1 MEKRTRLP
9 APDRKKEIL
18 KCAVRVFARSNYRSA
33 RVADIA
39 REAGVSE
46 AAVYKYFPKKEA
58 IFLEILDYMSRRILT
73 LWEEEFARE
82 EDAIEALKAVGASY
96 YERMMRHP
104 DELKVQFQAI
114 SEIDHEIIANRL
126 HRDHESYVAFFTK
139 VIEKGIRQ
147 GTIRSDVDVKA
158 LAWIFHGLGVLMNM
172 AKILNFENEVNER
185 MISRIGDV
193 VYDMITNKKSVEIGS
208 QPTMERREN

>member
-1 MEKRTRLP
+1 MMEKRTRLS

-18 KCAVRVFARSNYRSA
+18 KCAVKVFARSNYRSA

-39 REAGVSE
+39 EAAGVSE

-58 IFLEILDYMSRRILT
+58 IFLEILDHMSKRILT

-82 EDAIEALKAVGASY
+82 EDAIKALKAVGASY

-114 SEIDHEIIANRL
+114 SEIDHEAIAARL

-139 VIEKGIRQ
+139 VIEKGISQ
-147 GTIRSDVDVKA
+147 GSIRSDVDVKA
-158 LAWIFHGLGVLMNM
+158 LAWVFHGLGVLMNM
-172 AKILNFENEVNER
+172 AKILNFEKEVDER
-185 MISRIGDV
+185 MISRIGDFI
-193 VYDMITNKKSVEIGS
+193 YGMIGNKKKD
-208 QPTMERREN
+208 